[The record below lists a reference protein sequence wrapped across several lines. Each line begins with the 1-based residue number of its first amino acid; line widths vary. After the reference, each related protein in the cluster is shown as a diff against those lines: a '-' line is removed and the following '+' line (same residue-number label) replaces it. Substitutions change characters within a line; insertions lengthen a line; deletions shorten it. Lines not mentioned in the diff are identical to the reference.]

1 MVCLGF
7 ELEHHN
13 LEAQA
18 NPFSFGGPLNT
29 FPFKVILKISYT
41 KDPVQNFLSQ
51 ITSVTNKKSPKVY
64 KSCPKIISL
73 QKLKILY
80 LYKNLDKLI
89 VAK

>member
-41 KDPVQNFLSQ
+41 KDPVQNFF
-51 ITSVTNKKSPKVY
+51 V
-64 KSCPKIISL
+64 
-73 QKLKILY
+73 
-80 LYKNLDKLI
+80 LDNQCDQ
-89 VAK
+89 